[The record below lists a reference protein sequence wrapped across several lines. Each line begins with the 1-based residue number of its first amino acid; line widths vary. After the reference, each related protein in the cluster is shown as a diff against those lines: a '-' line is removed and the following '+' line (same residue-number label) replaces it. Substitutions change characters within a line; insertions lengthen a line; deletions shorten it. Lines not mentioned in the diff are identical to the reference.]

1 MLVVAFLKIRYTRQ
15 IDEVDAALP
24 TDLESNSRLRNEL
37 LCDSSPA
44 PAGAPKAASQAAVP
58 SAPGGNLR
66 TDWYACGSPAGNVL
80 LENVD
85 RKSAAA
91 LKVEQLKAL
100 YFLQDVFCVSIVP

>member
-1 MLVVAFLKIRYTRQ
+1 M
-15 IDEVDAALP
+15 
-24 TDLESNSRLRNEL
+24 
-37 LCDSSPA
+37 
-44 PAGAPKAASQAAVP
+44 P